1 MSSASVLFRCGPST
15 VKIKVRT
22 TKHFKMPDM
31 RNMRSEKELPRDV
44 EEQNKMADATEPV
57 IGYLGSELEKIVITA
72 ISYI

>member
-1 MSSASVLFRCGPST
+1 M
-15 VKIKVRT
+15 
-22 TKHFKMPDM
+22 HFKMPDM

-72 ISYI
+72 IS